1 MGKRYP
7 SDLTNEQWD
16 IIRPLIPDSK
26 PGGRPRSTDLR
37 AVMDALLYIDRTGCQ
52 WRYLPEK
59 YPPRSTVFEYF
70 TQWRQ
75 DGTWDTI
82 MNYLRE
88 QVRLQAGRNLQPS
101 AAIIDSQTVKTTEQ
115 GGERGYD
122 GHKKNQR
129 AQAPYRRGCI
139 GFINLCHRTKC

>member
-1 MGKRYP
+1 MEKRYP
-7 SDLTNEQWD
+7 SDLTDEQWNMV
-16 IIRPLIPDSK
+16 RPLLPAAK
-26 PGGRPRSTDLR
+26 PGGRPRCTDLR
-37 AVMDALLYIDRTGCQ
+37 AVMNALLYIDRTGCQ

-59 YPPRSTVFEYF
+59 YPPRSTVFDYF
-70 TQWRQ
+70 IQWRQ

-82 MNYLRE
+82 MNHLRE
-88 QVRLQAGRNLQPS
+88 QVRLQAGRNPQPS

-129 AQAPYRRGCI
+129 AQTSYCG
-139 GFINLCHRTKC
+139 

>member
-1 MGKRYP
+1 MEKRYP
-7 SDLTNEQWD
+7 SDLTDEQWN
-16 IIRPLIPDSK
+16 IIKPLIPDAKS
-26 PGGRPRSTDLR
+26 GGRPRSTDLR

-59 YPPRSTVFEYF
+59 YPPRSTVFDYF
-70 TQWRQ
+70 TAWKK
-75 DGTWDTI
+75 DGTWDCI
-82 MNYLRE
+82 LDQLRE
-88 QVRLQAGRNLQPS
+88 QVRIKAGRTTTPS

-129 AQAPYRRGCI
+129 
-139 GFINLCHRTKC
+139 T

>member
-1 MGKRYP
+1 MEKRYP
-7 SDLTNEQWD
+7 SDLTDEQWD
-16 IIRPLIPDSK
+16 IIKPLIPDVK

-70 TQWRQ
+70 TQWRKE
-75 DGTWDTI
+75 GVWDNILNT
-82 MNYLRE
+82 LRE
-88 QVRLQAGRNLQPS
+88 QVRTKADRNATPS
-101 AAIIDSQTVKTTEQ
+101 AAIMDSQTVKTTEQ

-129 AQAPYRRGCI
+129 SQAPYRR
-139 GFINLCHRTKC
+139 